1 MGASKQVAI
10 MALNQSTSDEF
21 HLPENLIESND
32 LMSYVKKKKKSK
44 QLVKQQLKVQQSN
57 S

>member
-1 MGASKQVAI
+1 
-10 MALNQSTSDEF
+10 MALKQSTSDEF